1 MFSSQYWN
9 VFLFPL
15 SFEYGDIAYNCPHLN
30 PKSFLK
36 RRHSVGVYSSQKEI
50 EYISASNSA
59 SFTIYFISP
68 PPSHS
73 WYLAGFLPW
82 ASGDSA
88 IHVFLVSE
96 IIRHNKAVE
105 SHGRLGRAGEKHPL
119 RVVFLRKVILQ
130 LRSFCCFWEKQETV
144 YSLVVM

>member
-1 MFSSQYWN
+1 MCSSQYWN
-9 VFLFPL
+9 IFLFSL
-15 SFEYGDIAYNCPHLN
+15 SFKYCDIAYKCPHLN

-36 RRHSVGVYSSQKEI
+36 PRQSVGVHSSQKEI

-59 SFTIYFISP
+59 SFTIYSISP

-73 WYLAGFLPW
+73 WYFTGFLPW
-82 ASGDSA
+82 ASEGSA

-105 SHGRLGRAGEKHPL
+105 SHDRLGRAWQKHTL
-119 RVVFLRKVILQ
+119 RVVFLRKGILQ
-130 LRSFCCFWEKQETV
+130 VRSF
-144 YSLVVM
+144 SLLFLRKVRDCL

>member
-1 MFSSQYWN
+1 MCSSQYWN
-9 VFLFPL
+9 VFLFSL
-15 SFEYGDIAYNCPHLN
+15 SFKYGDIAYNCPHLN

-36 RRHSVGVYSSQKEI
+36 PRQSVGVYSSQKEI

-59 SFTIYFISP
+59 SFTIYSISP

-73 WYLAGFLPW
+73 WYSTGFLPW
-82 ASGDSA
+82 ASEGSA

-105 SHGRLGRAGEKHPL
+105 SHDRLGRAWQKHTL
-119 RVVFLRKVILQ
+119 RVVFLRKGILQ
-130 LRSFCCFWEKQETV
+130 VRSF
-144 YSLVVM
+144 SLLFLRKVRDCL

>member
-1 MFSSQYWN
+1 MCSSQYWN
-9 VFLFPL
+9 VFLFSL
-15 SFEYGDIAYNCPHLN
+15 SFKYCDIAYNCPHLN

-36 RRHSVGVYSSQKEI
+36 PRQSVGVHSSQKEI

-59 SFTIYFISP
+59 SFTIYSISP

-73 WYLAGFLPW
+73 WYFTGFLPW
-82 ASGDSA
+82 ASEGST

-105 SHGRLGRAGEKHPL
+105 SHDRLGRAWQKHTL
-119 RVVFLRKVILQ
+119 RVVFLRKGILQ
-130 LRSFCCFWEKQETV
+130 VRSF
-144 YSLVVM
+144 SLLFLRKVRDCL